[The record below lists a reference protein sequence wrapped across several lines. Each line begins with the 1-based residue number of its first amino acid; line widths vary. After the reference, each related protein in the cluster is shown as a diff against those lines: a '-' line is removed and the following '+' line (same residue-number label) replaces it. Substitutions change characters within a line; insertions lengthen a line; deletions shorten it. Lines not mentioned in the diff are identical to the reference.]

1 LNRALEG
8 GQQALPRGKAHDA
21 EQLLDRQDCVERFTV
36 RWHTIWMEILVR
48 R

>member
-1 LNRALEG
+1 MLTLA
-8 GQQALPRGKAHDA
+8 QASAMVL
-21 EQLLDRQDCVERFTV
+21 ERFTL